1 MIHSNLPVATNKYD
15 PMYKKQRF
23 ELVDKP
29 KYHPSRKLI
38 HNDLAEKLVKTLKT
52 DKINALRRGLGYNA
66 VDTLNSKQQSITE
79 KIK

>member
-29 KYHPSRKLI
+29 
-38 HNDLAEKLVKTLKT
+38 N
-52 DKINALRRGLGYNA
+52 
-66 VDTLNSKQQSITE
+66 ITHLE
-79 KIK
+79 N